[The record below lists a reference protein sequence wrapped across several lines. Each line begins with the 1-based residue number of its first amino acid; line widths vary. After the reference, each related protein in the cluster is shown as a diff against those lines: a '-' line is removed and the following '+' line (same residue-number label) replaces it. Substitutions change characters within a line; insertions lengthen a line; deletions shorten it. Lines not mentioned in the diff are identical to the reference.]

1 VSRVGRGFDLALGL
15 VAVAVCTLAVFFYVS
30 NLVSAEAGGLLG
42 AGVLLS
48 GLAVVIG
55 GHLND
60 ERLRRLLAGVCPSC
74 GAAIASE
81 HQHRRWQPERGEWLA
96 ASVVWEC
103 RACGF
108 NHSERWTCP
117 SCSDHP

>member
-15 VAVAVCTLAVFFYVS
+15 VAVAICTLAVFFYVS

-117 SCSDHP
+117 SCPDHP